1 MRVTMAQNN
10 SDNQVGISGGQRSR
24 LETGSPAIA
33 FHWYEETQLFVSRR
47 FRWVLADSSV
57 ISSTPGIFLA
67 GEMTGVIY
75 WILTRIGSQAPLLF
89 PGSGSRLTKHLS
101 GRFSVWELN
110 FSDGGTIRGPALKLR
125 ILPEVAGE
133 RTS

>member
-1 MRVTMAQNN
+1 LYL
-10 SDNQVGISGGQRSR
+10 GGF
-24 LETGSPAIA
+24 GG
-33 FHWYEETQLFVSRR
+33 FY
-47 FRWVLADSSV
+47 ADSSV

-110 FSDGGTIRGPALKLR
+110 SSDGGTIRGPELKLR
-125 ILPEVAGE
+125 ILPEVGGRADE
-133 RTS
+133 LMSQHCS